1 MSRYCFQV
9 LGHRDTIRLEKS
21 RDMPTMTAV
30 WREVSALAETIG
42 EPGEQLRVTD
52 ERGDAIIRIGIAS
65 ARILARKAASAA
77 LRV

>member
-30 WREVSALAETIG
+30 WRAVNALAETIG

-52 ERGDAIIRIGIAS
+52 ERGDAIIRIGAS